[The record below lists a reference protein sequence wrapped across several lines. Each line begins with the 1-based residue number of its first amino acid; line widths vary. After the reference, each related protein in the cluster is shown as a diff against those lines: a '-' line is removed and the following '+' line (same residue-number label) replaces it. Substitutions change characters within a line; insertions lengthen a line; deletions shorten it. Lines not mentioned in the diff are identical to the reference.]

1 MSQYKKKKRKKRGM
15 PFGAIIGSL
24 ILILMLALVFFLLF
38 AKERPEE
45 SESSGE
51 FVMGDNLKAAITQ
64 LALSYDSFD
73 PDLVDREEW
82 KETFITRFIQNSRL
96 SFDYLEM
103 VSEKNS
109 GEISTDELNYI
120 QYSLTGMELNF
131 STYIDGSVN
140 RYDAASP
147 LNYGSISGYDYENTE
162 QGVILTADLEV
173 GFDGTDHREKRKL
186 TAELVKNTD
195 SCFDGYT
202 VVSVISETV
211 SEVQNDKEDLV
222 KEEDELE
229 SLAGEYEYPSDY
241 GTGKLRIERTS
252 EGYDISDYESE
263 DSYRFLADSSNIET
277 IEDNRIYIKYPK
289 QVLSDDTVV
298 FCYYILEYGT
308 EGIDV
313 YYGESALGEG
323 EFLYHAAKKN
333 LSNEPSNISD
343 GSVEQ
348 AFILSA
354 NPDFY
359 EKAASN
365 PIDRNYVMDHEA
377 APLEIWKSALTKC
390 EAWNQQIKFTGSRLE
405 SLLSEDDYAV
415 LQNAISLW
423 QEYYQEEVNQSR
435 ELYGPNALI
444 GGSMYTAI
452 SGDLLIEKCRLTS
465 FILLSQEYE
474 LSGNASFAV
483 NAAAANND
491 SEYSFSPYSFF
502 IEYTSDFEE
511 TLIPYS
517 LNEKNSDELEALIHE
532 TANKIEEKFGHDFA
546 EHTDKYI
553 SFIQALYTIENHISE
568 DHNRCLTLKENRLK
582 LCAIELLD
590 IVYMIGG

>member
-1 MSQYKKKKRKKRGM
+1 M
-15 PFGAIIGSL
+15 
-24 ILILMLALVFFLLF
+24 
-38 AKERPEE
+38 
-45 SESSGE
+45 
-51 FVMGDNLKAAITQ
+51 
-64 LALSYDSFD
+64 
-73 PDLVDREEW
+73 
-82 KETFITRFIQNSRL
+82 
-96 SFDYLEM
+96 
-103 VSEKNS
+103 
-109 GEISTDELNYI
+109 
-120 QYSLTGMELNF
+120 
-131 STYIDGSVN
+131 
-140 RYDAASP
+140 
-147 LNYGSISGYDYENTE
+147 
-162 QGVILTADLEV
+162 
-173 GFDGTDHREKRKL
+173 
-186 TAELVKNTD
+186 
-195 SCFDGYT
+195 
-202 VVSVISETV
+202 
-211 SEVQNDKEDLV
+211 
-222 KEEDELE
+222 
-229 SLAGEYEYPSDY
+229 
-241 GTGKLRIERTS
+241 
-252 EGYDISDYESE
+252 
-263 DSYRFLADSSNIET
+263 
-277 IEDNRIYIKYPK
+277 
-289 QVLSDDTVV
+289 
-298 FCYYILEYGT
+298 EYGT